1 MIDINVNNI
10 FFKSY
15 SIDPN
20 SGHSIYVFDSTYLP
34 DPTEIGG
41 DKQVYD
47 LLIDELMDLLITK
60 LPQSP
65 YSLVVFSSGFTEK
78 KISWVYGIKMF
89 SKLPKESRFYL
100 QKTYIVHE
108 SFFIRTV
115 YQVLTNAMNI
125 KFLPMLGSSASTEID
140 NSPESSVAV
149 VHVQDLTALSKMID
163 ITRLR
168 ISLSVYLH
176 DYEINEYIEV
186 PDEYFTRLTDLAKRK
201 YRQLIFDKIFKKIS
215 IYGVKSELLF
225 QKPGSYRKVNIFLDI
240 IERNNYVDI
249 SQWDIYSLGS
259 VFLHF
264 IKNKAN
270 PLIPIDLIPLPISDD
285 LNYTVRT
292 FVDIINFNNY
302 YHLFITIFPLFI
314 SIMKAEEVTK
324 HTSKTL
330 SKALAPTLCKEK
342 LSMNNTDRLAI
353 GTRFIKN
360 LLENFDEIVSSCEKM
375 DKRGRSSQTNK
386 PLPGVPSKKSQP
398 LPPTP
403 LSKQQI
409 SMAPPMLPKPRKT
422 SPTKYG
428 NTSPT
433 RNSSNETQDFRSESP
448 IKSFSSL
455 KLSNVEN
462 LKYDAPEQLVRP
474 KSPTLLNRKESI
486 SNLSIRISSTDST
499 LLNTSDLTEEN
510 LRINSLSSKFQ
521 SRVSSGATIASG
533 QRSTSSSSVKRTTP
547 GTINLAEQPIDDKPD
562 INSSEFDSVR
572 EMVTDDLGPLPVS
585 KFEKFDKELKKKQ
598 LAKKAEIKTKDKFS
612 DVGFSDV
619 AQGVKSSKV
628 SKLAALYEE
637 RLQGLQVMNEIMAKK

>member
-125 KFLPMLGSSASTEID
+125 KFLPMLGSSTSTEID
-140 NSPESSVAV
+140 SSPESSVAV

-176 DYEINEYIEV
+176 DYEISEYIDV
-186 PDEYFTRLTDLAKRK
+186 PEEYFTRLTDLAKRK

-215 IYGVKSELLF
+215 TYGVKSELLF

-360 LLENFDEIVSSCEKM
+360 LLENFDEIVNSCEKM
-375 DKRGRSSQTNK
+375 DKRGRSTHTNK
-386 PLPGVPSKKSQP
+386 PLPGVPLKKSQP

-409 SMAPPMLPKPRKT
+409 SMTPPMLPKPRKS

-428 NTSPT
+428 NTSPI
-433 RNSSNETQDFRSESP
+433 RNPSDETQELRSESP

-455 KLSNVEN
+455 KLSNDEN
-462 LKYDAPEQLVRP
+462 LKYDAPESLVRT
-474 KSPTLLNRKESI
+474 KSPISLNRKESI

-533 QRSTSSSSVKRTTP
+533 QRSTSSSSVKRTSP
-547 GTINLAEQPIDDKPD
+547 GTINLAEQPTDDKPD

-619 AQGVKSSKV
+619 AQGVRPSKV

>member
-47 LLIDELMDLLITK
+47 LLIDELMDMLITK

-89 SKLPKESRFYL
+89 SKLPKESRFFL

-125 KFLPMLGSSASTEID
+125 KFLPMLGKDTSQEEE

-149 VHVQDLTALSKMID
+149 VHVPDLTTLSRLID

-168 ISLSVYLH
+168 ISLNVYLH
-176 DYEINEYIEV
+176 DYEICEYIDV
-186 PDEYFTRLTDLAKRK
+186 PEEYFTRLTDLAKRK

-215 IYGVKSELLF
+215 IYGVKTELLF
-225 QKPGSYRKVNIFLDI
+225 QKPGTYRKVNIFLDI
-240 IERNNYVDI
+240 IERNNYIDI

-264 IKNKAN
+264 VKNKAH
-270 PLIPIDLIPLPISDD
+270 PLVPIDMIQLPISDD
-285 LNYTVRT
+285 INYTFRT
-292 FVDIINFNNY
+292 FVEMINFNNY

-314 SIMKAEEVTK
+314 SIMKAEEITK
-324 HTSKTL
+324 HTSRSL

-360 LLENFDEIVSSCEKM
+360 LLENFDQIVSLCEKLSR
-375 DKRGRSSQTNK
+375 RGRSTSSTK
-386 PLPGVPSKKSQP
+386 PLPMPPVKKVQSIQT
-398 LPPTP
+398 TP
-403 LSKQQI
+403 GSIQ
-409 SMAPPMLPKPRKT
+409 STPMAPPVLPKPRKS
-422 SPTKYG
+422 SPSKY
-428 NTSPT
+428 NTSPS
-433 RNSSNETQDFRSESP
+433 RSSSGFNNEPRSESP

-455 KLSNVEN
+455 KLSKDED
-462 LKYDAPEQLVRP
+462 LSPETTDSINRP
-474 KSPTLLNRKESI
+474 KSPMQLSQKSSI
-486 SNLSIRISSTDST
+486 PNLSIRISSTDST
-499 LLNTSDLTEEN
+499 LLSSTELTEEN
-510 LRINSLSSKFQ
+510 LRFNNMGSNYQ
-521 SRVSSGATIASG
+521 SRVSSGATVVSG
-533 QRSTSSSSVKRTTP
+533 QRSASGSSVMRTP
-547 GTINLAEQPIDDKPD
+547 PSIMSLPD
-562 INSSEFDSVR
+562 TTEPAKNDTNGVEYDAMR
-572 EMVTDDLGPLPVS
+572 DMVTDNVEPLPVS

-598 LAKKAEIKTKDKFS
+598 LAKKAEIKTKDQFS
-612 DVGFSDV
+612 QVGFSGMKEGLQ
-619 AQGVKSSKV
+619 ASKV

-637 RLQGLQVMNEIMAKK
+637 RLQGLKVIDEMMKKK